1 MRPLADEIRPQT
13 LDDVAGQ
20 KHLLGEGALL
30 RRLIEN
36 GTDANLIFY
45 GPSGTG
51 KTTVANIIARQAKKA
66 LYTLN
71 ATTASL
77 QDVKNVMADVDT
89 MMAPNGILL
98 YLDEIQYFNKKQQQS
113 LLEFLENGKITLIAS
128 TTENPYFYIYN
139 ALLSRSTVF
148 EFKPLSVEDTI
159 PAVER
164 GLRIEQERSQ
174 LPFTWEED
182 VPRTVAA
189 GCGGDVRK
197 AINAVELLYRSAKP
211 KDGGLYVT
219 RDDALQLSQ
228 CSAMRYDREGDDHY
242 DLLSALHKSI
252 RGSDPDAAVYYLGR
266 LLVAGDLISPCRRL
280 LCIAAEDIGL
290 AYPQAITV
298 TKSCVDA
305 ALQLGLPEA
314 RLPLAEAAILLATWP
329 KSNSAYQAI
338 AGAQADVRA
347 GRAGDIPRELQN
359 VHADSAGQERE
370 QGYRYP
376 HDYPGHWVRQQYLPD
391 NLKNRKYYQ
400 YGDNKT
406 EQAARRYWEEIK
418 KEGRTLCARSPWPPP
433 GNGGARGAPRRTS
446 PLNERKENPW
456 KPYASWWW
464 KMIRTSTSCC
474 VPL

>member
-1 MRPLADEIRPQT
+1 MNEPLAQRLRPKT
-13 LDDVAGQ
+13 LADVCGQ
-20 KHLLGEGALL
+20 QHLLAPGRVF
-30 RRLIEN
+30 RRTIESGRIPN
-36 GTDANLIFY
+36 MIFY

-51 KTTVANIIARQAKKA
+51 KTTVARIIAENSGMTLHKLNGTSCGTGDIKA
-66 LYTLN
+66 VLKDIGTL
-71 ATTASL
+71 AGAG
-77 QDVKNVMADVDT
+77 
-89 MMAPNGILL
+89 GILL

-266 LLVAGDLISPCRRL
+266 LMVAGDLISPCRRL

-314 RLPLAEAAILLATWP
+314 RLPLAEAAVLLATAP
-329 KSNSAYQAI
+329 KSNSAHNAI
-338 AGAQADVRA
+338 IAAMEDIQRGAV
-347 GRAGDIPRELQN
+347 GDIPRHLKN
-359 VHADSAGQERE
+359 VHADSTGADKAPA
-370 QGYRYP
+370 YKYP
-376 HDYPGHWVRQQYLPD
+376 HNYPDHYVQQRYLPESLGD
-391 NLKNRKYYQ
+391 THYYA
-400 YGDNKT
+400 YGENKT
-406 EQAARRYWEEIK
+406 EQAAKRYWDDIK
-418 KEGRTLCARSPWPPP
+418 GKN
-433 GNGGARGAPRRTS
+433 GNGSAVT
-446 PLNERKENPW
+446 
-456 KPYASWWW
+456 
-464 KMIRTSTSCC
+464 
-474 VPL
+474 